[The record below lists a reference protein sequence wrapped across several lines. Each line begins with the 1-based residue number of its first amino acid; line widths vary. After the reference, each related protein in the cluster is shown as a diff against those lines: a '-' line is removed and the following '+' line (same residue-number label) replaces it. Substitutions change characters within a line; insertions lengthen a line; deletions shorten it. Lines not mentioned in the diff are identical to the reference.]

1 MNIEQLKKDLVRDE
15 DEVLHAYAD
24 SMGYITIGVGHL
36 IDARKGGSIP
46 QHISRQLLELD
57 IDQKVGELKNRIHN
71 WNELDDVR
79 QRALA
84 NMAFQ
89 LGVSGLMGFR
99 NMLRA
104 IYNNDWGRAHDEAL
118 NSRWAKQTPNRAR
131 RIAMMLLTGDSE

>member
-1 MNIEQLKKDLVRDE
+1 MNTEQLKKDLVRDE
-15 DEVLHAYAD
+15 GEVLHAYKD
-24 SMGYITIGVGHL
+24 SLGYLTIGVGHL
-36 IDARKGGSIP
+36 IDGRKGGRIP
-46 QHISRQLLELD
+46 LYISRQLLELD
-57 IDQKVGELKNRIHN
+57 IDHVVGELKSRIHN

-104 IYNNDWGRAHDEAL
+104 IYNNDWGKAHDEAL
-118 NSRWAKQTPNRAR
+118 NSRWADQTPNRAR
-131 RIAMMLLTGDSE
+131 RIAMMLLNGDS